1 MTTQIAVRL
10 PDDLVE
16 YLDATVRAGGGTSR
30 ADIVARA
37 LARERRREIALREAI
52 MVRDQ
57 GGYPDLDGIVDFQ
70 AAHPLT
76 LD

>member
-16 YLDATVRAGGGTSR
+16 FLDESVRSGKSTSR
-30 ADIVARA
+30 ADAVTKA
-37 LARERRREIALREAI
+37 LARERRRVIALRDAAI
-52 MVRDQ
+52 IAEQ
-57 GGYPDLDGIVDFQ
+57 GGYPELEGIIAYQ
-70 AAHPLT
+70 AAHPLN

>member
-30 ADIVARA
+30 ADVVARA
-37 LARERRREIALREAI
+37 LARERRREIALRDAAI
-52 MVRDQ
+52 IAAG
-57 GGYPDLDGIVDFQ
+57 GGYPELEGIIAYQ
-70 AAHPLT
+70 ATHPLT
-76 LD
+76 VD